1 MVNLDSLFAFLQ
13 GTLVTLRSGQI
24 PELGYWTYLLL
35 FVMVAIEGPISVLL
49 AAAAASAGLM
59 RPVPVFF
66 AAAAGNLTADS
77 LWYLLGYMGKME
89 WIYHF
94 GRWLGVRPSLIEHLK
109 HNMLKHATRVMFL
122 AKITVSFVIPA
133 LITAGLLRVPMKRW
147 FPAFV
152 VAETLWTGTLVLV
165 GYYTTESLKR
175 VQQGFEYVG
184 LVAGVAFIIV
194 MIMLGRRLLERLE
207 QEDAAA
213 ASG

>member
-1 MVNLDSLFAFLQ
+1 MINLDSVFAFLE
-13 GTLVTLRSGQI
+13 GMVAVLRSGQI

-66 AAAAGNLTADS
+66 AASAGNLTADS
-77 LWYLLGYMGKME
+77 LWYLLGYMGKTE

-94 GRWLGVRPSLIEHLK
+94 GRRLGVRPDLIEHLK

-133 LITAGLLRVPMKRW
+133 LITAGLLKVPWKRW

-152 VAETLWTGTLVLV
+152 VAEALWTGTLVLV
-165 GYYTTESLKR
+165 GFYTTESLKR
-175 VQQGFEYVG
+175 VQQSFEYVG
-184 LVAGVAFIIV
+184 LAAAVGFIIV
-194 MIMLGRRLLERLE
+194 MFLLGRRFVKQLD

-213 ASG
+213 SSD